1 MSKNKGLQASEDT
14 GETKKEIS
22 QRGPGRPPGSKNKTT
37 LFKELMRSDFQDIAE
52 QNIKKTFSVLFEKA
66 HEGDMQAIK
75 LIMDRVVPA
84 SKAIDMDELGKKG
97 GLVINVNIGELEDSP
112 LVTGEVIEDAEY
124 TEVDDG

>member
-14 GETKKEIS
+14 GENKKEIS

-124 TEVDDG
+124 TEVDDA